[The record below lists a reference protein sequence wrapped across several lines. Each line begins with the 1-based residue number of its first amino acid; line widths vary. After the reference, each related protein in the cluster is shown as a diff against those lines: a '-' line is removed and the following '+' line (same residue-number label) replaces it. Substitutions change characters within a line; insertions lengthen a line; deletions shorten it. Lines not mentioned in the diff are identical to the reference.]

1 MSPLRLLLA
10 ALLLAHTAGAA
21 LAADWQLVLS
31 DRNRRVEID
40 RSSILSSDAGTKIS
54 WGRVVLTSEEAKASG
69 YAMIKALNRYDCRNR
84 AFVTVKRVYVDKDDN
99 IVREESVPDQT
110 PLAVARNSVD
120 ERMWREVCNPPS
132 AADLQKLASEA
143 AKLAAAPASAAAG
156 SATTPA
162 PPQPATPL
170 PAAPASASVAP
181 ASAPP
186 APTPA
191 AAPMPPAKATL
202 PATPSAT
209 RTQSGTVTPAPLAAA
224 RPEPAAPPELIRAGE
239 TPLPAP
245 SAGQAAEP
253 PFETHVEI
261 PAKFLPGG
269 ASAGTEA
276 SAPRRSILPPLP
288 GIAAKAEADAAP
300 AQQPAAPA
308 AASKPAP
315 APAAATPAT
324 RPAPAHSST
333 PATAP
338 LRPAPPVQ
346 PLAPARSAAGQPAVA
361 PAEQRATPE
370 PAVAPAPQRATPEPA
385 AAPARTQRV
394 ARAQP
399 AAEAPPRAARQ
410 QATAEQASKSSQV
423 ASRTPLPAAPQ
434 PILQTTPQSNSTL
447 EARGIR
453 VTPMPATSAG
463 WSYDGDTGPHNWG
476 KLRPEWRVCAEGT
489 RQSPIDLRDGIAVD
503 LAPVQFDYGRSGFR
517 IRDTG
522 NTLQVEVG
530 EGMGITVRGVR
541 YALERFTLHR
551 PSQDRVG
558 GMAHDMAIYLEHRSA
573 EGKQAI
579 LSLLLAAGGET
590 HPVLQTLWNNLPL
603 DRGREFS
610 PDAVIDLAQLVPADP
625 GHFLYTGSLPTPPC
639 TEDVLWVVM
648 KQPLPIADDQLAVF
662 ARLYPRNGRPI
673 QAANGRL
680 LLESR

>member
-1 MSPLRLLLA
+1 MSPLRPLLA
-10 ALLLAHTAGAA
+10 ALLLSHTAGAA

-40 RSSILSSDAGTKIS
+40 RGSILASDAGTKIS

-84 AFVTVKRVYVDKDDN
+84 TFVTVKRVYVDADDN
-99 IVREESVPDQT
+99 IVREESVPDQP

-143 AKLAAAPASAAAG
+143 AKLAAAPAGAAG
-156 SATTPA
+156 SAAVPAAPKPATPA
-162 PPQPATPL
+162 PATRVPATPA
-170 PAAPASASVAP
+170 PAAPAS
-181 ASAPP
+181 SAN
-186 APTPA
+186 ATTPA
-191 AAPMPPAKATL
+191 AAPIPPATATL
-202 PATPSAT
+202 PATPAAP
-209 RTQSGTVTPAPLAAA
+209 RAQSGAVTPAPLAAA

-239 TPLPAP
+239 TPLPA
-245 SAGQAAEP
+245 QAAVPPAEP
-253 PFETHVEI
+253 PFETNVEI

-269 ASAGTEA
+269 APAGAEA
-276 SAPRRSILPPLP
+276 SAPRKSILPPLP
-288 GIAAKAEADAAP
+288 GIAAKAQAEAAP
-300 AQQPAAPA
+300 AQPAAA
-308 AASKPAP
+308 TAASKPAP
-315 APAAATPAT
+315 APATV
-324 RPAPAHSST
+324 APAAKPAAARSST
-333 PATAP
+333 PATVP
-338 LRPAPPVQ
+338 QRPEPPVQ
-346 PLAPARSAAGQPAVA
+346 PVAPARSEAAPPAVA
-361 PAEQRATPE
+361 PA
-370 PAVAPAPQRATPEPA
+370 APRPTPEPA
-385 AAPARTQRV
+385 AAPVRSRRV
-394 ARAQP
+394 ASAQP
-399 AAEAPPRAARQ
+399 AAEARPRAARQ
-410 QATAEQASKSSQV
+410 QARADQGSKSSQV
-423 ASRTPLPAAPQ
+423 ASRTPSPVASQ
-434 PILQTTPQSNSTL
+434 PTAQPTSTL
-447 EARGIR
+447 EASGIR
-453 VTPMPATSAG
+453 VTPLPATSAG
-463 WSYDGDTGPHNWG
+463 WSYDGETGPQNWS

-489 RQSPIDLRDGIAVD
+489 RQSPIDLREGIAVD

-522 NTLQVEVG
+522 NTLQVDVG

>member
-1 MSPLRLLLA
+1 MSPLRPLLA

-40 RSSILSSDAGTKIS
+40 RGSILSSDAGTKIS

-84 AFVTVKRVYVDKDDN
+84 TFVTVKRVYVDADDN
-99 IVREESVPDQT
+99 IVREESLPDQT
-110 PLAVARNSVD
+110 PLTVARNSVD

-143 AKLAAAPASAAAG
+143 AKLAAAPAGAAG
-156 SATTPA
+156 SAAVPAAPKPATPA
-162 PPQPATPL
+162 PATRVPATPA
-170 PAAPASASVAP
+170 PAAPAS
-181 ASAPP
+181 SAT
-186 APTPA
+186 ATTPA
-191 AAPMPPAKATL
+191 AAPIPPATATL
-202 PATPSAT
+202 PATPAAP
-209 RTQSGTVTPAPLAAA
+209 RAQSGAVTPAPLAAA

-239 TPLPAP
+239 TPLPA
-245 SAGQAAEP
+245 QAAVPPAEP
-253 PFETHVEI
+253 PFETNVEI

-269 ASAGTEA
+269 APAGAEA
-276 SAPRRSILPPLP
+276 SAPRKSILPPLP
-288 GIAAKAEADAAP
+288 GIAAKAEADAAT
-300 AQQPAAPA
+300 AQPAA
-308 AASKPAP
+308 SKS
-315 APAAATPAT
+315 APAAP
-324 RPAPAHSST
+324 RPI
-333 PATAP
+333 
-338 LRPAPPVQ
+338 
-346 PLAPARSAAGQPAVA
+346 
-361 PAEQRATPE
+361 
-370 PAVAPAPQRATPEPA
+370 PEPA
-385 AAPARTQRV
+385 AAPVRPQRV
-394 ARAQP
+394 ASAPP
-399 AAEAPPRAARQ
+399 AAQARPRAARQ
-410 QATAEQASKSSQV
+410 QARAEQGSKSSSRV
-423 ASRTPLPAAPQ
+423 TSRTPSPVASQ
-434 PILQTTPQSNSTL
+434 PSAQPTSSL
-447 EARGIR
+447 EASGIR
-453 VTPMPATSAG
+453 VTPLPATSAG
-463 WSYDGDTGPHNWG
+463 WSYDGETGPQNWS
-476 KLRPEWRVCAEGT
+476 KLRPEWRICAEGT
-489 RQSPIDLRDGIAVD
+489 RQSPIDLREGIAVD
-503 LAPVQFDYGRSGFR
+503 LAPVQFDYRRSGFR

-522 NTLQVEVG
+522 NTLQVDVG

-573 EGKQAI
+573 DGKQAI
-579 LSLLLAAGGET
+579 LSLLLAAGGEA

>member
-1 MSPLRLLLA
+1 MNALRPLLA

-162 PPQPATPL
+162 APQPATPL
-170 PAAPASASVAP
+170 PAAPAPASVAP

-269 ASAGTEA
+269 ASASTEA

-315 APAAATPAT
+315 APAAATPAA

-361 PAEQRATPE
+361 PAE
-370 PAVAPAPQRATPEPA
+370 QRATPEPA

-463 WSYDGDTGPHNWG
+463 WSYDGDTGPQHWG

-573 EGKQAI
+573 DGKQAI
-579 LSLLLAAGGET
+579 LSLLLAAGAES

-610 PDAVIDLAQLVPADP
+610 PDAVIDLAQLVPAEP

-648 KQPLPIADDQLAVF
+648 KQPLPIADEQLAVF

-673 QAANGRL
+673 QPANGRL

>member
-1 MSPLRLLLA
+1 MRLLHPLLA
-10 ALLLAHTAGAA
+10 ALLLAQTAGAA

-40 RSSILSSDAGTKIS
+40 RSSILSSDGGTKIS
-54 WGRVVLTSEEAKASG
+54 WGRVVLTADEASASG

-84 AFVTVKRVYVDKDDN
+84 TFVTVKRVYVDADD
-99 IVREESVPDQT
+99 IIIREEAVADQA
-110 PLAVARNSVD
+110 PLAVTRNSVD

-143 AKLAAAPASAAAG
+143 AKLAATPAAAAAG
-156 SATTPA
+156 SAAAPA
-162 PPQPATPL
+162 APK
-170 PAAPASASVAP
+170 PAAPASAAPVAVAP
-181 ASAPP
+181 AT
-186 APTPA
+186 TPA
-191 AAPMPPAKATL
+191 AAPIPPAKATA
-202 PATPSAT
+202 PGTPTAT
-209 RTQSGTVTPAPLAAA
+209 RAQSGTVTPAPLAAA

-239 TPLPAP
+239 TPQPVP
-245 SAGQAAEP
+245 SAAQAAEP
-253 PFETHVEI
+253 PIETHVEI

-269 ASAGTEA
+269 AQAGESPT
-276 SAPRRSILPPLP
+276 PRKSILPPLP
-288 GIAAKAEADAAP
+288 GIATKADADPAQPTAPTAAAAKPAPARNAAPAEVPSAGSVTTGPREEPPAKALAKALATPPTPARAAP
-300 AQQPAAPA
+300 AQRAVSPTPS
-308 AASKPAP
+308 AS
-315 APAAATPAT
+315 
-324 RPAPAHSST
+324 S
-333 PATAP
+333 ATAS
-338 LRPAPPVQ
+338 PP
-346 PLAPARSAAGQPAVA
+346 
-361 PAEQRATPE
+361 
-370 PAVAPAPQRATPEPA
+370 
-385 AAPARTQRV
+385 QRV
-394 ARAQP
+394 ARASVRADEGSRSSPPVATQP
-399 AAEAPPRAARQ
+399 GVPAQKSA
-410 QATAEQASKSSQV
+410 QASAQ
-423 ASRTPLPAAPQ
+423 ANP
-434 PILQTTPQSNSTL
+434 
-447 EARGIR
+447 IR
-453 VTPMPATSAG
+453 VTRVPATEAG
-463 WSYDGDTGPHNWG
+463 WSYEGETGPQHWG

-522 NTLQVEVG
+522 NTLQVDVG

-573 EGKQAI
+573 DGKPAI
-579 LSLLLAAGGET
+579 LSVLLAAGGGD

-603 DRGREFS
+603 DRGREHT

-648 KQPLPIADDQLAVF
+648 KQPLAIAEDQLAVF

-673 QAANGRL
+673 QPAHGRP

>member
-1 MSPLRLLLA
+1 MNALRPLLA

-54 WGRVVLTSEEAKASG
+54 WGRVVLTSDEAKASG

-84 AFVTVKRVYVDKDDN
+84 TFVTVKRVYVDKDDN
-99 IVREESVPDQT
+99 IVREEAVPDQA

-143 AKLAAAPASAAAG
+143 AKLAAAPAGAAG
-156 SATTPA
+156 SAAVPAASKLAAPAPATPA
-162 PPQPATPL
+162 PATPA
-170 PAAPASASVAP
+170 PGSAAPAA
-181 ASAPP
+181 
-186 APTPA
+186 TPA
-191 AAPMPPAKATL
+191 AAPIPPAT
-202 PATPSAT
+202 AT
-209 RTQSGTVTPAPLAAA
+209 RPETPAAPRAQSGTVSPAPLAAA

-239 TPLPAP
+239 TPLPTA
-245 SAGQAAEP
+245 QAAEP
-253 PFETHVEI
+253 PFETNVEI

-269 ASAGTEA
+269 APA
-276 SAPRRSILPPLP
+276 SAQASTPRKSILPPLP
-288 GIAAKAEADAAP
+288 GIASKAQAEAAP
-300 AQQPAAPA
+300 AQPAVAT

-315 APAAATPAT
+315 APAAVAPAAK
-324 RPAPAHSST
+324 PAPARSST
-333 PATAP
+333 PATE
-338 LRPAPPVQ
+338 
-346 PLAPARSAAGQPAVA
+346 AR
-361 PAEQRATPE
+361 
-370 PAVAPAPQRATPEPA
+370 
-385 AAPARTQRV
+385 
-394 ARAQP
+394 
-399 AAEAPPRAARQ
+399 PRAARQ
-410 QATAEQASKSSQV
+410 QARADQRSRSSPQTAPPTA
-423 ASRTPLPAAPQ
+423 Q
-434 PILQTTPQSNSTL
+434 PGATL
-447 EARGIR
+447 EASGIR
-453 VTPMPATSAG
+453 VTAMPATSAG
-463 WSYDGDTGPHNWG
+463 WSYDGDTGPHNWS

-489 RQSPIDLRDGIAVD
+489 RQSPIDLRDGVAVD

-522 NTLQVEVG
+522 NTLQVDVG

-573 EGKQAI
+573 DGKQAI
-579 LSLLLAAGGET
+579 LSLLLAAGGEA

-673 QAANGRL
+673 QPANGRL